1 MRRLRTLALVGSLAL
16 SGCAGFAPGKNA
28 DYWDQKVSVTG
39 WGFSMMTMYGPFN
52 IGYLQYSRNVEQPFK
67 PASPADVI
75 RATVP

>member
-1 MRRLRTLALVGSLAL
+1 MRCLRKGLLVGLLFL

-52 IGYLQYSRNVEQPFK
+52 IGYLQYSRNVDNPLT
-67 PASPADVI
+67 PASPSDVLKAS
-75 RATVP
+75 RP